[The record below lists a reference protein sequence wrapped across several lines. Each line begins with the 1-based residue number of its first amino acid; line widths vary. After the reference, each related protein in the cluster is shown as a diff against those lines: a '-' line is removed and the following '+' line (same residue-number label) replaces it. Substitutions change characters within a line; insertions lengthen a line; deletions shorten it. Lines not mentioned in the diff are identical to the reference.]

1 MSNDTTNSTVA
12 TRWRLDPVRSR
23 AEFRVP
29 NYWGLAKVKGTFD
42 RLHGWLEIAPDG
54 RRRLELT
61 IEADSLHT
69 GNDKRDNHL
78 KSADFF
84 DARRHPDVRFV
95 SSAVSDPVGGRFQVQ
110 GELLA
115 GGNRVV
121 LELEPTVQESPDE
134 LQIDVSTTLDQRELG
149 MTASPQPTGMSI
161 WRVVAGRPERWGPCR
176 HLQGVGLV
184 PAAVVAAGRRGSAA
198 VL

>member
-29 NYWGLAKVKGTFD
+29 NYWGLGKVKGTFD
-42 RLHGWLEIAPDG
+42 RLHGWLEIGGDG

-61 IEADSLHT
+61 IEADSLNT
-69 GNDKRDNHL
+69 GNDKRDEHL

-84 DARRHPDVRFV
+84 DTQRHPDVRFI
-95 SSAVSDPVGGRFQVQ
+95 STAVSDPVGGRLQVQ

-115 GGNRVV
+115 AGNRVV
-121 LELEPTVQESPDE
+121 LDLEPTVRENADE
-134 LQIDVSTTLDQRELG
+134 VQIDVSTTVDQRELG
-149 MTASPQPTGMSI
+149 MTASPLGMIRTPTTLT
-161 WRVVAGRPERWGPCR
+161 VHAHLRPER
-176 HLQGVGLV
+176 
-184 PAAVVAAGRRGSAA
+184 
-198 VL
+198 